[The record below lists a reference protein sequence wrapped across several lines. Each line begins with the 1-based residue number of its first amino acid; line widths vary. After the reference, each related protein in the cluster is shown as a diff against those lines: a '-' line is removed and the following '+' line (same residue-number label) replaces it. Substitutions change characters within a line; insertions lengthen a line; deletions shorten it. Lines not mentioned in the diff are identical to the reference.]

1 MRFISL
7 SARLVLAAAA
17 LNALAACAD
26 ATGPSDTPESLV
38 LPAVALA
45 AAPFPPELL
54 IAVADADTRMLP
66 ALDAD
71 TRAPMHA
78 ALRPVIEKLLDEG
91 YYNVVFQAAEK
102 QNIVSQK
109 MGRVAPRTEFDSYYP
124 TFELKTVYGRHTME
138 INLFFNKLRLA
149 FIKLVRHCERICK
162 H

>member
-17 LNALAACAD
+17 LLALAACAD

-78 ALRPVIEKLLDEG
+78 ALTALRAALDAGDVTGGQRAVAIVRALVSGHQSEHASRNAISVSAGHPSQLQGTDGADLAAFALLADA
-91 YYNVVFQAAEK
+91 VDAALS
-102 QNIVSQK
+102 V
-109 MGRVAPRTEFDSYYP
+109 PR
-124 TFELKTVYGRHTME
+124 
-138 INLFFNKLRLA
+138 
-149 FIKLVRHCERICK
+149 
-162 H
+162 